1 MAEGGFRMSNA
12 RELIKSAIDSVPD
25 LTGYSF
31 EPKNKRAGVAW
42 PVLREVWREGTYVAP
57 YTPQYDVFAILPST
71 TAEESALAVEEIAAP
86 LIEALERIGEWGQPA
101 ETVQVDL
108 GNNNT
113 LPALRVRITPN
124 PDLVEEA

>member
-1 MAEGGFRMSNA
+1 MSA
-12 RELIKSAIDSVPD
+12 RELISTALNRVPGV
-25 LTGYSF
+25 TGYSN
-31 EPKNKRAGVAW
+31 EPKNKRAGTAW

-57 YTPQYDVFAILPST
+57 YTRAYDVFAILPAT
-71 TAEESALAVEEIAAP
+71 NAEESANAVEALAVP
-86 LIEALERIGEWGQPA
+86 LIEALSEIGEWTQPA

-124 PDLVEEA
+124 PDLLEEA